1 MNELVPL
8 NNSSSVKI
16 KELTNW
22 DKPGGKLGIVVAG
35 LLGAAA
41 LIGLYKILPF
51 LITLATNVLT
61 LGLLCLLIA
70 GLLWLITNKD
80 FKRMLSVGYFMLMRK
95 LTGIFIEI
103 DPIAIV
109 QRRVMILK
117 KKMEDIQKLLGKLNG
132 TIKESERKLKER
144 TNEFETEV
152 QKVKVYNEQ
161 GKGASMEAQVSNRQ
175 VVRLQELINTY
186 KENLTQSNKWYEILT
201 KLYQMAQL
209 TVNDTE
215 SEVEIRTEQF
225 EQIKKQHSTFKSIMS
240 VFKGDP
246 DEVALF
252 NNAMDYMAKD
262 INDKLGEMEFIINS
276 ADGLMDKYEMGKI
289 LSSKQADEIISRYDQ
304 YGIDGVFTN
313 FGEAKV
319 LLPNRNKE
327 LDVQDVQVINEPS
340 NLKSKVFKN

>member
-8 NNSSSVKI
+8 NNSSSAKM

-22 DKPGGKLGIVVAG
+22 DKPGGKLGIVIAG

-51 LITLATNVLT
+51 LINLATSVLT
-61 LGLLCLLIA
+61 LALLCLAIA
-70 GLLWLITNKD
+70 ALLWLITNKD
-80 FKRMLSVGYFMLMRK
+80 FRRMWSIGYFMLMRK

-109 QRRVMILK
+109 QRRVAMLK
-117 KKMEDIQKLLGKLNG
+117 KKMENIQQLLGKLNG

-161 GKGASMEAQVSNRQ
+161 GKSASMEAQVSNRQ

-262 INDKLGEMEFIINS
+262 ISDKLGEMEFIINS

-319 LLPNRNKE
+319 LLPNNNKE
-327 LDVQDVQVINEPS
+327 LDIQDAQVISETS
-340 NLKSKVFKN
+340 

>member
-1 MNELVPL
+1 MNDLVPL
-8 NNSSSVKI
+8 NNVVSSKV

-22 DKPGGKLGIVVAG
+22 EKPGGKLGMVVAV
-35 LLGAAA
+35 LLGVAV

-51 LITLATNVLT
+51 LIKLATNVLT

-80 FKRMLSVGYFMLMRK
+80 FRRMISIGYFMLMRK
-95 LTGIFIEI
+95 ITGIFIEI

-109 QRRVMILK
+109 KRRVSILK
-117 KKMEDIQKLLGKLNG
+117 KKMGDIQKLLGKLNG
-132 TIKESERKLKER
+132 TIKESERKTKER
-144 TNEFETEV
+144 TKEFETEV

-161 GKGASMEAQVSNRQ
+161 GKGSSMEAQVANRQ
-175 VVRLQELINTY
+175 IVRLQELINTY
-186 KENLTQSNKWYEILT
+186 KNNLTQSKKWYEILT

-209 TVNDTE
+209 TVSDTE

-262 INDKLGEMEFIINS
+262 INDKLGEMEFFINS

-289 LSSKQADEIISRYDQ
+289 LSSKQADEIISKYDKF
-304 YGIDGVFTN
+304 GIDGVFTN
-313 FGEAKV
+313 FVEVSVLSAKN
-319 LLPNRNKE
+319 NRAF
-327 LDVQDVQVINEPS
+327 DIQDAQEISEPS
-340 NLKSKVFKN
+340 QLQSKVFKN

>member
-319 LLPNRNKE
+319 LLPNKNKE
-327 LDVQDVQVINEPS
+327 LDIQDVQVINEPS

>member
-8 NNSSSVKI
+8 NNSSSAKVQ
-16 KELTNW
+16 ELTNW
-22 DKPGGKLGIVVAG
+22 DKPGGKLGIAVAG

-51 LITLATNVLT
+51 LIKMATNILT

-80 FKRMLSVGYFMLMRK
+80 FRRMLSVGYFMLMRK

-132 TIKESERKLKER
+132 TIKESERKLKDR
-144 TNEFETEV
+144 TAEFESEV
-152 QKVKVYNEQ
+152 QKVKIYNEQ
-161 GKGASMEAQVSNRQ
+161 GKSASMEAQVSNRQ

-319 LLPNRNKE
+319 LLPNKNKE
-327 LDVQDVQVINEPS
+327 LDIQDVQVINEPS